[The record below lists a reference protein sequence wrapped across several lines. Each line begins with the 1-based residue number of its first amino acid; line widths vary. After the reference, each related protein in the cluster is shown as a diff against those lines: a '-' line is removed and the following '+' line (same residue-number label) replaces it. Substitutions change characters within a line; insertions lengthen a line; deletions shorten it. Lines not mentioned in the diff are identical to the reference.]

1 MNWPTVLALVDK
13 DVRLYFRNRFFAVV
27 TVLGLVFYLI
37 IYFVMPGS
45 VDESLE
51 IGIYA
56 PTSPPIIGDT
66 EEEGLIISVV
76 NSEDALKK
84 GVFEGEFVA
93 GIALPSDFFDKL
105 TSGQKPRVSAYF
117 TADAPQEIRDSIS
130 VIIRELAYQMS
141 GQSLSIDITEEIL
154 GPDMLGQQIPL
165 RNRMRSMII
174 LLLVM
179 VEMLGL
185 STLISEEVEHRTIH
199 ALLITP
205 MTVKELFMGKSITG
219 ISLAFI
225 QAVIFMAIAGGL
237 SRQPVIILMALLLGS
252 GMITGISFIIA
263 SLSKDMLSV
272 MGWGISILL
281 ILFIPAFG
289 VMFPGLVTD
298 WVRIVPSYY
307 LIDTVHQVNNFGADW
322 GDTWLNL
329 TILLGFDAVMAWLGI
344 VVLRRKFR

>member
-1 MNWPTVLALVDK
+1 MNWPNVLALVDK
-13 DVRLYFRNRFFAVV
+13 DIKLYFRNRFFAVV

-37 IYFVMPGS
+37 IYFLLPNT
-45 VDESLE
+45 VDESLK
-51 IGIYA
+51 IGLYA
-56 PTSPPIIGDT
+56 PALPPIPGDT
-66 EEEGLIISVV
+66 EEEGLVINVV
-76 NSEDALKK
+76 DSEDSLKQ
-84 GVFEGEFVA
+84 GVFEGDFVA
-93 GIALPSDFFDKL
+93 GIALPPDFLEQL
-105 TSGQKPRVSAYF
+105 TSEQKPHILAYF

-141 GQSLSIDITEEIL
+141 GQTLTIDITEEIL
-154 GPDMLGQQIPL
+154 GPDMLGQQIPM

-219 ISLAFI
+219 IGLAFT
-225 QAVIFMAIAGGL
+225 QAVLFMAIVGGL
-237 SRQPVIILMALLLGS
+237 NRQPIIILTALLLGS

-272 MGWGISILL
+272 MGWGISVLL
-281 ILFIPAFG
+281 ILFVPAFG

-307 LIDTVHQVNNFGADW
+307 LIDTVHQVNNFGAGW

-329 TILLGFDAVMAWLGI
+329 AILLGFDVVMAWLGI
-344 VVLRRKFR
+344 VVLRRKF